1 MSGGQC
7 SGLGG
12 SLSSSA
18 KDFVIAAGEVD
29 EAPAPATLEAEPSTL
44 FDWPGFLPLVGGLQR
59 LNDVQTVH
67 GLPSGPSTIP
77 GGVGEVVGF
86 EDVSDILFEDV
97 MKKV

>member
-18 KDFVIAAGEVD
+18 NDFVIAAGEVD